1 MYYKRTCT
9 AKKVVMPLIDSKDKD
24 DVVMTFLSS
33 LFDSDDTVPIR
44 LIDDKKRPDHYP
56 KNISC
61 KLSDLK
67 PKLADFRTYN
77 QDGFG
82 VFFVPNGGGHKD
94 KDVKVAKVQF
104 IESDDLTLEEQYKQI
119 EAFPLKPSFL
129 IQTKKSVHC
138 YWKLEDGSIKR
149 FREIQVRL
157 AKFFKGDIKV
167 QNESRC
173 MRLPTFY
180 HNKAEPVEVKLIA
193 FDPERIYTQDSIEEL
208 LPEADVVKAKM
219 QQKFILPDVIKDGH
233 RQNTLMRYASQ
244 LWQKGFSRN
253 ECIQKVRTANA
264 ERCEHPLDEGQ
275 LEHEVFPVFEA
286 YEQGN
291 FLDRFHTF
299 NKDGKPTGIVDDY
312 IIDHVKA
319 SNHLFIMN
327 GKPYIYKDGVY
338 KFDDKGLMT
347 RSVIKE
353 LIYPSIVTA
362 NLIERVYKLLV
373 TDSSI
378 QMTLDDV
385 NRYPDEVIN
394 FRNGMFNARTM
405 KLTEHK
411 PEYFSINQIPHDYK
425 PLNQVKASTAS
436 AFIKGLIP
444 DDDDRRM
451 FYQYCGYMFTKDTGL
466 QKFLTLEGKGDVGK
480 STVIRLIT
488 NAIGKDNISNLKLQ
502 QLNERF
508 YPTALIGKLCNL
520 CADIPSTLMEQ
531 VDAIKMVT
539 GEDDIF
545 AEYKGVDGF
554 FFRSYAKLF
563 FSANKMPR
571 THEDESGAYYRRLL
585 IIRIECRGSYIPD
598 LEHKLADE
606 VEGFI
611 SSCMVALNQVYLNG
625 FVESENSKKAVTELR
640 KMSDTVEAFLEDVT
654 IRSNSDKT
662 VRSELFRC
670 YQLYCNYTGRQAKL
684 QHNFYSSLQNKGFNT
699 KYITQGSRY
708 VKGLS
713 IDYKNLDELDD
724 RKASGQ
730 NSSGWSAYSGG
741 DDF

>member
-1 MYYKRTCT
+1 
-9 AKKVVMPLIDSKDKD
+9 MPLTDTNDKD
-24 DVVMTFLSS
+24 AVVMTFLSA
-33 LFDSDDTVPIR
+33 LFDADDIVPIR

-104 IESDDLTLEEQYKQI
+104 IESDELTLEEQYKQI

-149 FREIQVRL
+149 FRGIQVRL
-157 AKFFKGDIKV
+157 ARFFKGDIKV

-180 HNKAEPVEVKLIA
+180 HSKAEPVEVKLIA
-193 FDPERIYTQDSIEEL
+193 FDPERIYTQDAIEEL
-208 LPEADVVKAKM
+208 LPEVDVAKAKM
-219 QQKFILPDVIKDGH
+219 QEKFILPDVIKDGH
-233 RQNTLMRYASQ
+233 RQNTMMRYASQ
-244 LWQKGFSRN
+244 LWQKGYSRD
-253 ECIQKVRTANA
+253 ECIQKVRTANE
-264 ERCEHPLDEGQ
+264 ERCEHPLPDSQ
-275 LEHEVFPVFEA
+275 LDAEVFPVFSS

-319 SNHLFIMN
+319 NNHLFIMN
-327 GKPYIYKDGVY
+327 GKPYIYKDGLYV
-338 KFDDKGLMT
+338 FDEKGLLA
-347 RSVIKE
+347 RSIIKE
-353 LIYPSIVTA
+353 LIYPSLVTA

-373 TDSSI
+373 TDASL
-378 QMTLDDV
+378 QLTLDDV
-385 NRYPDEVIN
+385 NRYPNEVIN

-405 KLTEHK
+405 QLTEHK

-425 PLNQVKASTAS
+425 PLNQVKAVTTS

-451 FYQYCGYMFTKDTGL
+451 FYQYCGCMFTKDTSL

-488 NAIGKDNISNLKLQ
+488 KAVGKDNISNLKLQ

-585 IIRIECRGSYIPD
+585 IIRIERRGDYIPD

-611 SSCMVALNQVYLNG
+611 SSCMVALNQMYLNG
-625 FVESENSKKAVTELR
+625 FVESENSKKAVMELR

-654 IRSNSDKT
+654 IRSSSDKT
-662 VRSELFRC
+662 ARSELYKA
-670 YQLYCNYTGRQAKL
+670 YQLYCDYTGRQFK
-684 QHNFYSSLQNKGFNT
+684 QPHNFYSSLENKGFNT
-699 KYITQGSRY
+699 KYITQGTRF
-708 VKGLS
+708 VRGVAV
-713 IDYKNLDELDD
+713 DYTKLAFFND
-724 RKASGQ
+724 RTESGYE
-730 NSSGWSAYSGG
+730 NSGGWSAYQGEEA
-741 DDF
+741 F

>member
-1 MYYKRTCT
+1 
-9 AKKVVMPLIDSKDKD
+9 
-24 DVVMTFLSS
+24 MTFLSS
-33 LFDSDDTVPIR
+33 LFDSDDIVPIR

-67 PKLADFRTYN
+67 QKLADFRTYN

-138 YWKLEDGSIKR
+138 YWKLDDGSIKR

-180 HNKAEPVEVKLIA
+180 HNKAEPVEVKLMA
-193 FDPERIYTQDSIEEL
+193 YNPDCIYSQDAIEEL
-208 LPEADVVKAKM
+208 LPEADIVKAKM
-219 QQKFILPDVIKDGH
+219 QPKFILPDVIKDGH

-244 LWQKGFSRN
+244 LWQKGYSAE
-253 ECIQKVRTANA
+253 ECKQKVQAVNTTK
-264 ERCEHPLDEGQ
+264 CEHPLDEGQ
-275 LEHEVFPVFEA
+275 LEREVYPVFKA

-299 NKDGKPTGIVDDY
+299 NKVGLPTGIIDDH
-312 IIDHVKA
+312 IVDHVKA
-319 SNHLFIMN
+319 HQHLFVMN
-327 GKPYIYKDGVY
+327 GKCYIYMNGVY
-338 KFDDKGLMT
+338 KFDEKGLLT
-347 RSVIKE
+347 RAIIKE

-373 TDSSI
+373 TDASI
-378 QMTLDDV
+378 QKTLDDV
-385 NRYPDEVIN
+385 NRYPVEVIN

-425 PLNQVKASTAS
+425 PLNQVTASTAS

-585 IIRIECRGSYIPD
+585 IIRIEHRGNYIPD

-611 SSCMVALNQVYLNG
+611 SSCMIALNQMYLNG

-654 IRSNSDKT
+654 IRSNNDKT

-730 NSSGWSAYSGG
+730 NSSEWSTYSGD